1 MNRKYFTKEQNYIK
15 IMVIKAEILLFLGHN
30 QYKIDRYSIF
40 QPVGHAGKTTISS
53 KISHKIFDITP
64 FFDYI
69 LQT

>member
-1 MNRKYFTKEQNYIK
+1 MA
-15 IMVIKAEILLFLGHN
+15 IKAEFLWFLGHN
-30 QYKIDRYSIF
+30 LLKMDLYSRF
-40 QPVGHAGKTTISS
+40 QTVGNVGKTTISS